1 MTVKIILIAGLL
13 AIAQGAAAENLFGR
27 IKEGASDLATGTSNV
42 VKGVAK
48 SVDESIDS
56 TEELLSNEET
66 PELTRQR
73 LDDHTAET
81 LARLFDEEPDAFG
94 LFERSVGYAVFDTR
108 RLGVIGITGGFG
120 RGVAVSRET
129 GERTYMQ
136 MGTGGVNLSFGIG
149 GFDRQIVILF
159 EDPYKFHMFSTGG
172 YDATADAG
180 AMMGD
185 DKVEETV
192 RFIDGRSIFVL
203 TKKGWKVSATA
214 TGTKYWVD
222 DKLNF

>member
-1 MTVKIILIAGLL
+1 MKYKTILIAGLL
-13 AIAQGAAAENLFGR
+13 SLAQGAAADNLLDR
-27 IKEGASDLATGTSNV
+27 ITDSASDIATGATKV
-42 VKGVAK
+42 VKGAVK

-56 TEELLSNEET
+56 TEELVSNEET

-73 LDDHTAET
+73 LDAHANAT
-81 LARLFDEEPDAFG
+81 LDRLFAEEPEALP
-94 LFERSVGYAVFDTR
+94 LFEQSAGYAAFDAR
-108 RLGVIGITGGFG
+108 RLGVFGVSGGFG
-120 RGVAVSRET
+120 RGVAVSLAT

-159 EDPYKFHMFSTGG
+159 EDPAQFEVFTTGG

-180 AMMGD
+180 AMFGE
-185 DKVEETV
+185 DKAEEAV
-192 RFIDGRSIFVL
+192 RFVDGRSIFVL

-222 DKLNF
+222 DKLN